1 MKKKLSTKELV
12 LVVILLMVVVALAF
26 YKLYLTPLQAKI
38 ETFNSLADTEQVML
52 DTNTAIAMDM
62 RRMESFI
69 EEKKNDGETHA
80 IPFYDNTDKL
90 MNDLNSILGT
100 SQSFSLNFGSTTADN
115 YLVKRPVTLSYT
127 AADYETAREIL
138 DQLNDSDNVNQI
150 TDLSINLGDEVV
162 TMNMTLIYYEVQP

>member
-38 ETFNSLADTEQVML
+38 ENFNSLADTEQIML
-52 DTNTAIAMDM
+52 DTNTTIAMDM

-80 IPFYDNTDKL
+80 IPFYDNTLTL
-90 MNDLNSILGT
+90 MNELNKTL
-100 SQSFSLNFGSTTADN
+100 SQTDSFSLNFGSTSADN
-115 YLVKRPVTLSYT
+115 YLVRRPVSLSYT
-127 AADYETAREIL
+127 CADYESARAIL

-150 TDLSINLGDEVV
+150 TDLSVNLGDEAV
-162 TMNMTLIYYEVQP
+162 TMSMTIIYYEVQP